1 MNHKVQ
7 AMLSFSLYVLLG
19 VIFAFSVILV
29 LPVYKRYADME
40 KNVAE
45 LNNELKNAQ
54 NECLTL
60 TREVHDLEHSAAA
73 AEKVAREKYNFCREG
88 EQILIY
94 K

>member
-60 TREVHDLEHSAAA
+60 TREVHYLEHSAAA

>member
-54 NECLTL
+54 NVCLTL
-60 TREVHDLEHSAAA
+60 TCAFHDL
-73 AEKVAREKYNFCREG
+73 
-88 EQILIY
+88 
-94 K
+94 

>member
-1 MNHKVQ
+1 MDTKVQ
-7 AMLSFSLYVLLG
+7 KMLSFSLYVLLG
-19 VIFAFSVILV
+19 IIFAFSVILV
-29 LPVYKRYADME
+29 LPVYKRYTDMQ
-40 KNVAE
+40 KNVSD
-45 LNNELKNAQ
+45 LNIELKNAQ

>member
-1 MNHKVQ
+1 MDTKVQ
-7 AMLSFSLYVLLG
+7 KMLSFSLYVLLG
-19 VIFAFSVILV
+19 IIFAFSVILV
-29 LPVYKRYADME
+29 LPVYKRYTDMQ
-40 KNVAE
+40 KNVSD
-45 LNNELKNAQ
+45 LNVELKNAQ

-73 AEKVAREKYNFCREG
+73 TEKVAREKYNFCREG

>member
-1 MNHKVQ
+1 MDNKVQ
-7 AMLSFSLYVLLG
+7 KMLSIFLYILLG
-19 VIFAFSVILV
+19 FIFAFSVILV
-29 LPVYKRYADME
+29 LPVYKRYTDME
-40 KNVAE
+40 RNVAE
-45 LNNELKNAQ
+45 LNAELRNAQ

>member
-40 KNVAE
+40 KNVA
-45 LNNELKNAQ
+45 ELKNAQ

>member
-1 MNHKVQ
+1 MCFWG
-7 AMLSFSLYVLLG
+7 LFLL
-19 VIFAFSVILV
+19 FPLFLCFLV
-29 LPVYKRYADME
+29 AD
-40 KNVAE
+40 
-45 LNNELKNAQ
+45 LNAELKNAQ